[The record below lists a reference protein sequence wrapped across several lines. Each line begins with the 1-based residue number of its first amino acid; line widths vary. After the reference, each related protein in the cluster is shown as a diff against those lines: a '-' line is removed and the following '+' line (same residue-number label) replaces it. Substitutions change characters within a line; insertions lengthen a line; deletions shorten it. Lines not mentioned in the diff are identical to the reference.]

1 MASPH
6 DGRAIAALGRIL
18 DHGRGEGKEE
28 GRGEARGER
37 GERGERSERGE
48 RGERGKDTCSASR
61 YCYGGWRVGGGGGG
75 YMSVVEAEEAA
86 EALIAICRSAVGAEV
101 DGAACKDDGEP
112 YSDPEID

>member
-1 MASPH
+1 
-6 DGRAIAALGRIL
+6 
-18 DHGRGEGKEE
+18 
-28 GRGEARGER
+28 
-37 GERGERSERGE
+37 
-48 RGERGKDTCSASR
+48 
-61 YCYGGWRVGGGGGG
+61 VGGGGGG